1 VLEHHGIE
9 PVVPLDQ
16 RLIGAPLTPTLVR
29 LTGAGSEK
37 DVAALADEFRAVYDG
52 DGLAATVAYDG
63 LAEVLDALVN
73 SGHRLYIVT
82 NKRDV
87 PTRRILAL
95 FGVTAYFAGVHALDS
110 ATPPARHK
118 RELVARVLATH
129 RLSPAAGVMI
139 GDTVEDAEAAS
150 ANELSFIAATYGYGT
165 PTVGAPAAAFGTIA
179 SLRELPA
186 RLQELAMHLP
196 HHPVP

>member
-29 LTGAGSEK
+29 LTGATSEQE
-37 DVAALADEFRAVYDG
+37 VAPLADGFRSVYD
-52 DGLAATVAYDG
+52 DEGLSATVAYDG
-63 LAEVLDALVN
+63 LAEVLDVLV
-73 SGHRLYIVT
+73 GEGRRLYIVT

-95 FGVTAYFAGVHALDS
+95 FGVAGYFAGVHALDS
-110 ATPPARHK
+110 TTPPARHK

-129 RLSPAAGVMI
+129 RLAAPDCVMI
-139 GDTVEDAEAAS
+139 GDTVEDAEAAW
-150 ANELSFIAATYGYGT
+150 ANDLAFIAATYGYGT
-165 PTVGAPAAAFGTIA
+165 PTVGAPVGALATIA

-186 RLQELAMHLP
+186 RLQELAPNVP
-196 HHPVP
+196 HHHVP